1 MELQGKTVVITGASA
16 GIGAATAHALSAAGC
31 NLVLTSRRQD
41 KLEALAAEL
50 PGASALLA
58 GDIAD
63 AAVPDQLLALGLE
76 RFGRADAV
84 INNAGVMATGTID
97 TIDLDAVSYMIRVN
111 FEAVVRSSYVFARAF
126 RAQGSGA
133 IVNVSSIGAYLISR
147 RGGVYGGLK
156 HALEAF
162 TASLRIELA
171 GTGVKVG
178 TVAPGSTESEM
189 FERMM
194 AGAPAAD
201 RPEALQPEDVAAAIR
216 FMLEQPDRANVAR
229 LAIFP
234 QSETN

>member
-1 MELQGKTVVITGASA
+1 MDLQGKTVVLTGASA
-16 GIGAATAHALSAAGC
+16 GIGAATARELSAAGC
-31 NLVLTSRRQD
+31 NLVLTSRRPD
-41 KLEALAAEL
+41 RLEALAAEL
-50 PGASALLA
+50 PNPSAVLA

-63 AAVPDQLLALGLE
+63 PPMPDQLLALAKE

-84 INNAGVMATGTID
+84 INNAGVMAVGDID
-97 TIDLDAVSYMIRVN
+97 TLDLDAVSYMIRVN
-111 FEAVVRSSYVFARAF
+111 FEAVVRSSYVFAREF
-126 RAQGSGA
+126 RAQSSGA
-133 IVNVSSIGAYLISR
+133 IVNVSSIGAYLVSR
-147 RGGVYGGLK
+147 RAGVYGGLK

-194 AGAPAAD
+194 AGAPGGG
-201 RPEALQPEDVAAAIR
+201 PEPLQPEDVAAAIR

-234 QSETN
+234 QSEAN

>member
-1 MELQGKTVVITGASA
+1 VELKGKTVVLTGASA
-16 GIGAATAHALSAAGC
+16 GIGAATAKVLSRAGC
-31 NLVLTSRRQD
+31 NLVLTSRRLE

-50 PGASALLA
+50 ANPAAVLA

-63 AAVPDQLLALGLE
+63 PGLPEQLLALAQA

-84 INNAGVMATGTID
+84 VNNAAVMAVGTID
-97 TIDLDAVSYMIRVN
+97 TIDLEAVSYMIRVN

-126 RAQGSGA
+126 KAQGSGA

-147 RGGVYGGLK
+147 RSGVYGGLK

-162 TASLRIELA
+162 TSSLRIELA

-189 FERMM
+189 FERLM
-194 AGAPAAD
+194 AGAPPGTG
-201 RPEALQPEDVAAAIR
+201 PEPLQPEDVAEAIR

-234 QSETN
+234 QSESN

>member
-1 MELQGKTVVITGASA
+1 MDLQGKTIVVTGASA
-16 GIGAATAHALSAAGC
+16 GVGAATARELSAAGC
-31 NLVLTSRRQD
+31 KLVLTARRQE
-41 KLEALAAEL
+41 KLNALAAEL
-50 PGASALLA
+50 PGDSALLA
-58 GDIAD
+58 ADIAD
-63 AAVPDQLLALGLE
+63 PGVPDQLLALAVA

-84 INNAGVMATGTID
+84 INNAGVMAVGTID
-97 TIDLDAVSYMIRVN
+97 TIDLAAVSYMIRVN

-126 RAQGSGA
+126 RAQGAGA

-178 TVAPGSTESEM
+178 TVAPGSTETEM

-194 AGAPAAD
+194 AGAPVD
-201 RPEALQPEDVAAAIR
+201 RPPPLQPEDVAGAIR

-234 QSETN
+234 QSEAN